1 MFSGGISMSKG
12 KLYILLSAFIY
23 GIIPLFAK
31 ISYTGG
37 ANGITL
43 TFLRAALTIPLLF
56 VLLYGSG
63 SDLHLSKTELKKI
76 SVLGSLGAAAPII
89 LLYMSYGYIS
99 IGLAST
105 LHFIYPLITVLAN
118 TFIYHEKLKL
128 HVLGAVVLVTV
139 GILMF
144 ADVSSSNDVIGIMLA
159 LLSGVFY
166 SFYVIY
172 IDRSGLDSMNYIKL
186 TLYTMII
193 MSIASLLFGM
203 SAHAISFDMSLR
215 AWAIAGVISILV
227 SLFAV
232 PLFQAGVKYEG
243 ASMAGILSAAE
254 PLVSIISGAVFL
266 GEHIGSVQVIG
277 ILIIFAGLEIA
288 RH

>member
-1 MFSGGISMSKG
+1 MSKG

-266 GEHIGSVQVIG
+266 GEHIGAVQVIG

>member
-1 MFSGGISMSKG
+1 MSKG

>member
-1 MFSGGISMSKG
+1 MSKG

-128 HVLGAVVLVTV
+128 HVLGAVILVTV

-159 LLSGVFY
+159 LLSGIFY

-266 GEHIGSVQVIG
+266 GEHIGAVQVIG

>member
-1 MFSGGISMSKG
+1 MSKG

-23 GIIPLFAK
+23 GIIPIFAK
-31 ISYTGG
+31 MSYSGG

-43 TFLRAALTIPLLF
+43 TFLRASLTLPLLF
-56 VLLYGSG
+56 FILLGSG
-63 SDLHLSKTELKKI
+63 INLGLSKSNLRKI
-76 SVLGSLGAAAPII
+76 IILGVFGAAAPII
-89 LLYMSYGYIS
+89 LLYMSYSYIS
-99 IGLAST
+99 VGLAST

-128 HVLGAVVLVTV
+128 HVLGAVVLVTA

-144 ADVSSSNDVIGIMLA
+144 ADISSVNDVLGIMLA

-172 IDRSGLDSMNYIKL
+172 IDRSGLDSMDYIKL
-186 TLYTMII
+186 TLYTMLI
-193 MSIASLLFGM
+193 MSIASLIFGL
-203 SAHAISFDMSLR
+203 SIHSISFDMDLR
-215 AWAIAGVISILV
+215 AWAIAGVISVFV

-254 PLVSIISGAVFL
+254 PLVSIISGAAFL
-266 GEHIGSVQVIG
+266 GEHIGIAQLAG
-277 ILIIFAGLEIA
+277 IFAIFIGLA
-288 RH
+288 LAKN

>member
-1 MFSGGISMSKG
+1 MSKG

-144 ADVSSSNDVIGIMLA
+144 ADVSSSNDVIGKMLA

-193 MSIASLLFGM
+193 MSIASLLIGM

>member
-1 MFSGGISMSKG
+1 MSKG

-23 GIIPLFAK
+23 GIIHLFAK

-172 IDRSGLDSMNYIKL
+172 IDRSGLDSMNHIKL

>member
-1 MFSGGISMSKG
+1 
-12 KLYILLSAFIY
+12 
-23 GIIPLFAK
+23 
-31 ISYTGG
+31 
-37 ANGITL
+37 
-43 TFLRAALTIPLLF
+43 
-56 VLLYGSG
+56 
-63 SDLHLSKTELKKI
+63 
-76 SVLGSLGAAAPII
+76 
-89 LLYMSYGYIS
+89 
-99 IGLAST
+99 
-105 LHFIYPLITVLAN
+105 
-118 TFIYHEKLKL
+118 
-128 HVLGAVVLVTV
+128 
-139 GILMF
+139 MF

-266 GEHIGSVQVIG
+266 GEHIGAVQVIG

>member
-1 MFSGGISMSKG
+1 MSKG

-63 SDLHLSKTELKKI
+63 SDLHLSKTEMKKI

-186 TLYTMII
+186 TLYTMTI

-266 GEHIGSVQVIG
+266 GEHIGAVQVIG